1 MTPLPSALA
10 VIDGSLVRLTRKGA
24 PAGFL
29 APIATAVVEFRRGP
43 MCIYVREHPHGL
55 LPGIPNLYCVDAAL
69 RLQWMAEWPDPS
81 DPCVRILE
89 TTGKTLIAE
98 SASGA
103 RVRIDAHNG
112 QLLGVERP
120 LAATG

>member
-1 MTPLPSALA
+1 M
-10 VIDGSLVRLTRKGA
+10 IDGSLFRLTRKGA

-43 MCIYVREHPHGL
+43 MCIYVRELPYGL
-55 LPGIPNLYCVDAAL
+55 LPGIPNLYCVDGAL

-81 DPCVRILE
+81 DPCVRIVTATDRVLV
-89 TTGKTLIAE
+89 AE

-103 RVRIDAHNG
+103 LVRLDSRDGH
-112 QLLGVERP
+112 LLSVERP
-120 LAATG
+120 MAATG